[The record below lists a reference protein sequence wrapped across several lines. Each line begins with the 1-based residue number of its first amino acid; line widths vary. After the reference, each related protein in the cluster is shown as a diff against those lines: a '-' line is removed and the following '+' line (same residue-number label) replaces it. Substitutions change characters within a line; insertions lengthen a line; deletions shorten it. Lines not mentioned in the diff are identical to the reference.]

1 MPMTAMILAAGRGE
15 RMRPLTDETPKPLL
29 QVAGKPLIVY
39 HIEALVAAGI
49 RRLVIN
55 HAHLGEQ
62 IAERLGDG
70 AGWGV
75 EIVYSGEPEGALE
88 TGGGI
93 FNALPLLGQEP
104 FWVVNGDVWSDYR
117 YTTSVLPAGSLAH
130 LVMVANPPHHPT
142 GDFVLDP
149 QGRLDAVEGARLTY
163 SGIGIYHPAFF
174 SGCTPG
180 AFPLAPLLRSAMAR
194 EQVSG
199 EHYTGRWFDIG
210 TPQRLA
216 ELDEMLRGGDA
227 AGA

>member
-1 MPMTAMILAAGRGE
+1 
-15 RMRPLTDETPKPLL
+15 MRPLTDEIPKPLL

-62 IAERLGDG
+62 IVERLGDG
-70 AGWGV
+70 AGWGI
-75 EIVYSGEPEGALE
+75 EIVYSAEPEGALD

-104 FWVVNGDVWSDYR
+104 FWVVNGDVWSNYR
-117 YTTSVLPAGSLAH
+117 FTTPVLPAGSLAH
-130 LVMVANPPHHPT
+130 LMMVENPPHHPA
-142 GDFVLDP
+142 GDFVLNP
-149 QGRLDAVEGARLTY
+149 QGRLDAVEGTRLTY

-194 EQVSG
+194 DQVSG
-199 EHYTGRWFDIG
+199 EQYTGHWFDIG

-216 ELDEMLRGGDA
+216 ELDKMLRGGDA
-227 AGA
+227 AGT